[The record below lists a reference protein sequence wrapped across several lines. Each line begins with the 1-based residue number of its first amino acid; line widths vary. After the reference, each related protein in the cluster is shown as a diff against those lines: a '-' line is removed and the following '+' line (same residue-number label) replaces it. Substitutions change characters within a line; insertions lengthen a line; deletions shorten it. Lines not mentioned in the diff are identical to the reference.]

1 MGNENSKT
9 LQEIQ
14 ISENLEK
21 DHFDIIDDI
30 ASIKSLMSDAT
41 ISGRVRMRIL
51 FHLMITSENLI
62 KTNELI
68 LALGFI

>member
-41 ISGRVRMRIL
+41 ISARVSNENSIFFLSMKL
-51 FHLMITSENLI
+51 ITNFEISNPYSRH
-62 KTNELI
+62 
-68 LALGFI
+68 

>member
-41 ISGRVRMRIL
+41 ISGRVRM
-51 FHLMITSENLI
+51 S
-62 KTNELI
+62 
-68 LALGFI
+68 

>member
-21 DHFDIIDDI
+21 DNFDIIDDI

-41 ISGRVRMRIL
+41 ISDRVRISKMSIL
-51 FHLMITSENLI
+51 FY
-62 KTNELI
+62 
-68 LALGFI
+68 

>member
-41 ISGRVRMRIL
+41 ISARV
-51 FHLMITSENLI
+51 SYENSI
-62 KTNELI
+62 IFFVNEI
-68 LALGFI
+68 NYKF